1 MSPRSAFEL
10 QEGFMSYTFGSLESG
25 MSDAEVKARNKK
37 YLIFKLKDNQY
48 GVPLSDVKEVIGLP
62 NCTFVPGAPAYFL
75 GLINLR
81 GRVVSAIDLKMKM
94 GVSMES
100 NETKRPAVII
110 IEIGEITLGC
120 VVDSINEV
128 MSISKEQINEQLE
141 VSVNGDN
148 KFIKG
153 IAHFKDRSM
162 ILLLDLKR
170 AVDVSDLISYNSKG
184 KNLNAS
190 AESAAT
196 TQEGEAA

>member
-1 MSPRSAFEL
+1 
-10 QEGFMSYTFGSLESG
+10 MSYTFGDMGSG
-25 MSDAEVKARNKK
+25 MSDAEAKARTKK
-37 YLIFKLKDNQY
+37 YLIFRLNENQY

-81 GRVVSAIDLKMKM
+81 GKVVSAIDLRMKM
-94 GVSMES
+94 GINSDPKT
-100 NETKRPAVII
+100 TKRPAVII

-141 VSVNGDN
+141 VAVNGDN
-148 KFIKG
+148 RFING

-170 AVDVSDLISYNSKG
+170 AVDVSDLISYNTKG
-184 KNLNAS
+184 REVMNATK
-190 AESAAT
+190 AVEET
-196 TQEGEAA
+196 PKFEEVTKFEEAA